1 MIYTFFNMHRN
12 NTCILVFSS
21 CFVDIKKHR
30 KLQQLT
36 ELIYISLYKQEYQ
49 KYNPDQDQQIK
60 QLAENHGR
68 QMEYLQLRNQD
79 LEKQRQGRYCV
90 FPLWT
95 FLNKLNKIWWLIFIY
110 IFHLCVSIDIQRRL
124 AALGNKGRPTGGE
137 DSAQLLAEL
146 RAQEERNQRSLD
158 DLKRQLY
165 DINHQRINVM

>member
-1 MIYTFFNMHRN
+1 MYIGIFF
-12 NTCILVFSS
+12 LLSWL
-21 CFVDIKKHR
+21 KK
-30 KLQQLT
+30 KTQKIQQLI

-79 LEKQRQGRYCV
+79 LEKQRQGRHCI
-90 FPLWT
+90 FLLLT
-95 FLNKLNKIWWLIFIY
+95 FLNKLKKVCWLIFIY
-110 IFHLCVSIDIQRRL
+110 YIFHFCAFVDIQRRL
-124 AALGNKGRPTGGE
+124 GELGNKGRPTGGE

-146 RAQEERNQRSLD
+146 RAQEERNQRALD

>member
-1 MIYTFFNMHRN
+1 MHRN